1 MASVSEPYLEGLQL
15 SPNDFREVYAALFE
29 KRSRWRSI
37 GIALG
42 FIPSELNN
50 IEAQYEHLD
59 RRLQEM
65 LSKWLNSSKLSPSW
79 TSLVAALRSKT
90 VEEMCLAHDIE
101 QDHIL
106 APKRPRPV
114 FTEICVIPSPAPATP
129 GSPAP
134 VANAFAH
141 KPWFHSGISQDE
153 AAKRLRES
161 THENCFLVRESQ
173 SKQNPSCYSLSVKF
187 EGKIQFF
194 QLFWD
199 SHRHT
204 FEILGCSVIFG
215 SPLELIEHY
224 KTAPLTTG
232 GVTLG
237 VPLHK
242 QPASTTGGVTPG
254 VPLHEPPASTTGGV
268 TLGVP
273 LHKPAKSTTYDR
285 KSNVHRVH
293 CRIV

>member
-42 FIPSELNN
+42 LIPSELNN
-50 IEAQYEHLD
+50 IEAQYERLD

-90 VEEMCLAHDIE
+90 VEEMCLAHNIE

-106 APKRPRPV
+106 APKCLRLVSLLTKTPK
-114 FTEICVIPSPAPATP
+114 IDPSPVPATY

-153 AAKRLRES
+153 AAQRLRES

-173 SKQNPSCYSLSVKF
+173 SKPSPSYYSLSTKF
-187 EGKIQFF
+187 DGKVQFF

-199 SHRHT
+199 SHQHT
-204 FEILGCSVIFG
+204 FEILGCSGTTFG

-224 KTAPLTTG
+224 KTSPL
-232 GVTLG
+232 
-237 VPLHK
+237 
-242 QPASTTGGVTPG
+242 
-254 VPLHEPPASTTGGV
+254 TTGGV

-273 LHKPAKSTTYDR
+273 LHKPAKSTTYD
-285 KSNVHRVH
+285 NVHRV
-293 CRIV
+293 